1 MLRRPFTEVAM
12 SRLATWSGRLGW
24 FALAVAALSI
34 VVVRSGLL
42 EVVPAL
48 ATFAAALAF
57 AALAILLAFAAFVSI
72 WRQGYAGLGR
82 AVAGLFLGLALLA
95 YPAYLATRAIKLPRI
110 YDVTTDPAN
119 PPRFVALAQLRPR
132 NLMDYPAA
140 FAPLQHAAYP
150 NVTPLQYDVPPKLV
164 YDIALALVTK
174 RKWRIADARA
184 PAPAR
189 RDAVIETVA
198 RSLIMGFPDDIVIR
212 ITPVGAGTRLDVRA
226 ASRHPWPDL
235 GSNAS
240 RMQSLL
246 DDIDDAV
253 SSAPA
258 QRKQPE
264 PEPKPAPK
272 KPEKPEKKR

>member
-1 MLRRPFTEVAM
+1 MLRRPLTEEPM
-12 SRLATWSGRLGW
+12 SRLAAWSGRLGW
-24 FALAVAALSI
+24 FALAVAALSVAI
-34 VVVRSGLL
+34 VRSGVL
-42 EVVPAL
+42 EIVPAL
-48 ATFAAALAF
+48 ATFAAALLF

-72 WRQGYAGLGR
+72 WRQGYTGLGR
-82 AVAGLFLGLALLA
+82 AVTGLFLGIALLA
-95 YPAYLATRAIKLPRI
+95 YPGYLATRAIKLPMI

-119 PPRFVALAQLRPR
+119 PPRFSALAPLRPR
-132 NLMDYPAA
+132 NLLDYPAA
-140 FAPLQHAAYP
+140 FAPLQHAGYP

-174 RKWRIADARA
+174 HKWRIADARG
-184 PAPAR
+184 PGPAR
-189 RDAVIETVA
+189 RDGVIETVA
-198 RSLIMGFPDDIVIR
+198 RSLIMGFPNDIIIR
-212 ITPVGAGTRLDVRA
+212 ITPVGAGSRVDIRS
-226 ASRHPWPDL
+226 ASRNPWPDL

-240 RMQSLL
+240 RVQSLL

-272 KPEKPEKKR
+272 RPEKKK